1 MSTRRTRMPE
11 TTAQDPGDRASLLL
25 SRTPL
30 EADIETR
37 FGGDDPAV
45 LRAAF
50 DACGGAIYGYGRR
63 LLPSNEDAED
73 LVQQV
78 FVAAWR
84 QRHRYD
90 PSRASLLT
98 WLLGIARNK
107 VVDRLRSLQRER
119 ERTAAARQSTGTSVD
134 ETARTAD
141 RLLVAEALSWL
152 RPEQQQVLELAFYE
166 DLTHQQIADK
176 LGMPLG
182 TVKSHAGRGLQRLRR
197 FLDPETWRSDHASGS

>member
-1 MSTRRTRMPE
+1 MADPAADHLDRR
-11 TTAQDPGDRASLLL
+11 AALLT

-37 FGGDDPAV
+37 FGSGDPTV

-78 FVAAWR
+78 FVSAWR

-90 PSRASLLT
+90 PMRASLLT
-98 WLLGIARNK
+98 WLLGIARHK
-107 VVDRLRSLQRER
+107 AIDRLRSLQRER
-119 ERTAAARQSTGTSVD
+119 ERTEAARQPGPSID
-134 ETARTAD
+134 ETASTAD
-141 RLLVAEALSWL
+141 RLLVAEALGWL
-152 RPEQQQVLELAFYE
+152 RPEQQQVLELAFYD

-176 LGMPLG
+176 LSMPLG
-182 TVKSHAGRGLQRLRR
+182 TVKSHARRGLQRLRR
-197 FLDPETWRSDHASGS
+197 FLDPETLEV

>member
-1 MSTRRTRMPE
+1 MTD
-11 TTAQDPGDRASLLL
+11 TTARDPDGRASLLL

-37 FGGDDPAV
+37 FASDDPAV

-90 PSRASLLT
+90 PTRASLLT

-107 VVDRLRSLQRER
+107 VIDRLRSLQRER
-119 ERTAAARQSTGTSVD
+119 ERTAAARQPGTSID
-134 ETARTAD
+134 DTARTAD
-141 RLLVAEALSWL
+141 RLLVAEALGWL
-152 RPEQQQVLELAFYE
+152 RPEQQQVLELAFYD

-182 TVKSHAGRGLQRLRR
+182 TVKSHVRRGLQRLRR
-197 FLDPETWRSDHASGS
+197 FLDPPTLEV

>member
-1 MSTRRTRMPE
+1 MAERVRRLSSVDE
-11 TTAQDPGDRASLLL
+11 SGLLR

-30 EADIETR
+30 EADVESR
-37 FGGDDPAV
+37 FGSDDAAV

-50 DACGGAIYGYGRR
+50 DLCGGAVLAYGRR

-78 FVAAWR
+78 FVTAWR

-90 PSRASLLT
+90 PGRASLLS
-98 WLLGIARNK
+98 WLLGIARHK
-107 VVDRLRSLQRER
+107 AIDRLRRLER
-119 ERTAAARQSTGTSVD
+119 ERRVVVEDRGRVVD
-134 ETARTAD
+134 EAGRTAD

-152 RPEQQQVLELAFYE
+152 RPEQQLVLELAFYD

-182 TVKSHAGRGLQRLRR
+182 TVKSHARRGLQRLRR
-197 FLDPETWRSDHASGS
+197 FLDTPTMEAS

>member
-1 MSTRRTRMPE
+1 MADRERG
-11 TTAQDPGDRASLLL
+11 AGDDLLHT
-25 SRTPL
+25 RTPL
-30 EADIETR
+30 EADIEHR
-37 FGGDDPAV
+37 FASDDAAV

-50 DACGGAIYGYGRR
+50 DTWGGAVFAYGRR
-63 LLPSNEDAED
+63 MLPSTQDAED

-90 PSRASLLT
+90 PQRASLLT

-107 VVDRLRSLQRER
+107 AIDRLRRLER
-119 ERTAAARQSTGTSVD
+119 ESRLPIDQPVATED

-141 RLLVAEALSWL
+141 RLLVHEALSWL
-152 RPEQQQVLELAFYE
+152 RPEQQHILELAFYD

-176 LGMPLG
+176 LDLPLG
-182 TVKSHAGRGLQRLRR
+182 TVKSHARRGLQRLRR
-197 FLDPETWRSDHASGS
+197 ILDTGTVSP

>member
-1 MSTRRTRMPE
+1 MSEAVGNETTRR
-11 TTAQDPGDRASLLL
+11 AALLQ

-37 FGGDDPAV
+37 FGSDDPAV

-78 FVAAWR
+78 FVSAWR

-90 PSRASLLT
+90 PTRASLLS
-98 WLLGIARNK
+98 WLLGIARHK
-107 VVDRLRSLQRER
+107 VIDRLRTLQRER
-119 ERTAAARQSTGTSVD
+119 DRTAAAGRPTSSHVD

-141 RLLVAEALSWL
+141 RLLVAEALGWL
-152 RPEQQQVLELAFYE
+152 RPEQQLVLELAFYD
-166 DLTHQQIADK
+166 DLTHHQIAEK

-182 TVKSHAGRGLQRLRR
+182 TVKSHARRGLQRLRR
-197 FLDPETWRSDHASGS
+197 FLDPATVGV